1 MHLNHIIFHSALYLY
16 HYFSAFVLYL
26 TLIRLLF
33 AVPKMG
39 LSAQYVYVFV
49 SYNVANA
56 VIATLYQ
63 MAIISLLTYLAR
75 YILLPGGFV

>member
-1 MHLNHIIFHSALYLY
+1 
-16 HYFSAFVLYL
+16 
-26 TLIRLLF
+26 
-33 AVPKMG
+33 MG

-63 MAIISLLTYLAR
+63 MAIISLPRYLAR